1 MWLEKEKPE
10 RPTFSSRQSKELPI
24 HWNIS
29 LQVISHTMQR
39 CLQTLG
45 ADITKGDFDRIF
57 FALLVASSFLLSSEY
72 DLLQVQLIGDYPVKG
87 FML

>member
-1 MWLEKEKPE
+1 
-10 RPTFSSRQSKELPI
+10 
-24 HWNIS
+24 
-29 LQVISHTMQR
+29 MQR